1 MKNKFLYSTK
11 KLARSSAISFIL
23 KGISLLLSMATSSLA
38 LQALGDYKYGVLASI
53 LSIVSWIYTFDLGIG
68 TGLKNKL
75 AASLGINDYYAARN
89 YIGISYLLTILISL
103 AFLLG
108 AFIAFPFIDISTLL
122 GINSNGENINLV
134 VIIAVGFVCFN
145 FITINVQSIIYAI
158 QKSEL
163 VNAYALVGQVC
174 YAALLYLAIT
184 KSINSLLYI
193 VIVQGISQVLKNV
206 IATIH
211 IFYQESDFRPKIF
224 HLDWNYKNGLIAF
237 GLQAF
242 AVQIAAAVLNFTDN
256 LVITKCIDASAVT
269 PYSFCY
275 KFFGIIS
282 SVYTII
288 LTPFWVSYPMAYEKN
303 DKNWMIK
310 TLRRSTSVTV
320 LFGLGAIIAIFV
332 FKPFSKIWLG
342 RILDYQENLVLLT
355 AIYFILQMIS
365 TNFASLCMGTGK
377 IKRLFMVNIFQAVTN
392 VPISVFLAVDS
403 NMGVNGV
410 IMGSIIVMAVG
421 AAVAISHTLQIIKE
435 M

>member
-1 MKNKFLYSTK
+1 
-11 KLARSSAISFIL
+11 
-23 KGISLLLSMATSSLA
+23 
-38 LQALGDYKYGVLASI
+38 
-53 LSIVSWIYTFDLGIG
+53 
-68 TGLKNKL
+68 
-75 AASLGINDYYAARN
+75 
-89 YIGISYLLTILISL
+89 
-103 AFLLG
+103 
-108 AFIAFPFIDISTLL
+108 
-122 GINSNGENINLV
+122 
-134 VIIAVGFVCFN
+134 
-145 FITINVQSIIYAI
+145 
-158 QKSEL
+158 
-163 VNAYALVGQVC
+163 
-174 YAALLYLAIT
+174 
-184 KSINSLLYI
+184 
-193 VIVQGISQVLKNV
+193 
-206 IATIH
+206 
-211 IFYQESDFRPKIF
+211 
-224 HLDWNYKNGLIAF
+224 
-237 GLQAF
+237 
-242 AVQIAAAVLNFTDN
+242 
-256 LVITKCIDASAVT
+256 
-269 PYSFCY
+269 
-275 KFFGIIS
+275 
-282 SVYTII
+282 
-288 LTPFWVSYPMAYEKN
+288 MAYEKN